1 MGITAPA
8 FDQRHSVGNSDCLL
22 YMQIALFPVFSNP
35 VIVKHTKCCIGIVNP
50 ISDIGILLYLRN
62 QDILSDCMNRTRL
75 YEQNISFLYWYCIE
89 HFQKCVLLDPSCKFF
104 FADFFFKSIIKKRF
118 FSGIHYIPHFC
129 FSILSFIFKGI
140 SVIRMNLNR

>member
-22 YMQIALFPVFSNP
+22 YMQIALFPIFSHSP
-35 VIVKHTKCCIGIVNP
+35 VIVNP

-62 QDILSDCMNRTRL
+62 QNILSDCMNRTRL

-129 FSILSFIFKGI
+129 FSILPFILRAYLLSG
-140 SVIRMNLNR
+140 